1 MLFTALGIAIAYFFA
16 FGMDFVG
23 GAIAWRLPI
32 AMQIV
37 PAIIISIMLLGLPE
51 TPRWLIEKGRVDEAV
66 EVMCKVYGTT
76 EDDDYIVM
84 EKRQIIESLE
94 LERKS
99 PFSWLN
105 VFKKDQI
112 QTGKRVLLACLGL
125 SFNQVRD
132 LQARDFLPIEKT
144 NRVCSGLASTW
155 LYFTSPVF
163 WRKMSA
169 SPGTCLLSAVA
180 ASTWPLP

>member
-125 SFNQVRD
+125 SFNQVR
-132 LQARDFLPIEKT
+132 
-144 NRVCSGLASTW
+144 NRETRR
-155 LYFTSPVF
+155 FP
-163 WRKMSA
+163 
-169 SPGTCLLSAVA
+169 PG
-180 ASTWPLP
+180 